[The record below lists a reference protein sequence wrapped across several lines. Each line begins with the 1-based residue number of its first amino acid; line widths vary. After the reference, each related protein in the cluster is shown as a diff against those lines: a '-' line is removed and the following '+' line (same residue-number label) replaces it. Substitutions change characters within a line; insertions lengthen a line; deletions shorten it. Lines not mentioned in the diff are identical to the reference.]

1 MKRKETVEF
10 ISALGRLWYVSKNE
24 KTREYIK
31 ILQQHHLTE
40 LVNNEMDINK
50 LRKDQNV

>member
-10 ISALGRLWYVSKNE
+10 ISTLGRLWYVSKNE

-31 ILQQHHLTE
+31 ILQQHYLTE
-40 LVNNEMDINK
+40 LVNYEMDINK